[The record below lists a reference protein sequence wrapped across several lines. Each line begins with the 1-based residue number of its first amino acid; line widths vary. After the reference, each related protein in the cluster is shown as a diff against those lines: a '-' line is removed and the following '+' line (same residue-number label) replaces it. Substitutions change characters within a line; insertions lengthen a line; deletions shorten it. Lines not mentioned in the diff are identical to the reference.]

1 VSAANESSREP
12 AREPRPFAAFLVSLG
27 VSTILLCVL
36 LFSDR
41 RVFEIAGAR
50 ARVRQLDAEI
60 AQKEKENRELQAD
73 LEAANK
79 HEFPAERVAREE
91 LQLVGPSDVVL
102 LYPAGSLTAK
112 PTPAAPRANPPA
124 R

>member
-1 VSAANESSREP
+1 MSAAPEP

-41 RVFEIAGAR
+41 RVFDLAGAR

-60 AQKEKENRELQAD
+60 AEKEKENRELQAE

-91 LQLVGPSDVVL
+91 LQLVGPSDLVL
-102 LYPAGSLTAK
+102 LYPAGSVTAR
-112 PTPAAPRANPPA
+112 PTPAAPHAAAPA